1 MKHFVKKLNESMVI
15 DLSNFNFATVPRA
28 EIQRSSFN
36 RSHTW
41 KGTFNSSVLVPI
53 FFDEALPGDTFNLN
67 VSLLCRLAT
76 PIVPVMDNLYIDTFF
91 FFVHP

>member
-1 MKHFVKKLNESMVI
+1 MVI
-15 DLSNFNFATVPRA
+15 GMSNYNFATVPRA

-41 KGTFNSSVLVPI
+41 KGTFDSGKLIPI

-76 PIVPVMDNLYIDTFF
+76 PIVRILTLTHKFLKIIPN
-91 FFVHP
+91 